1 MTRSAFAPGKIIL
14 SGEYAVVF
22 GYPGLAIPSSIG
34 LKAEYQEDVLST
46 GLSVDLPKLDD
57 RWKIYISHIVAECAM
72 HKKDAIR
79 GRLTL
84 EGKLPLGKGMGSST
98 AAVIAI
104 TKTLLGDDSLEVAR
118 KIEDTV
124 NPGNSGLDFAV
135 IWNNQPLRFMKG
147 EKPQAVEYTH
157 ELLENALLIDTGMPG
172 ETTAE
177 LVNWIKERKDEV
189 EDSLKKIGEC
199 TDRLLSGE
207 SPLAVF
213 PDHHRAQ
220 VALGVVPQNV
230 QDLIVQ
236 IEKKGGAAKVIGAG
250 GRTGGGGMVLAVG
263 TDKATIENFDAT
275 LPLFFL

>member
-34 LKAEYQEDVLST
+34 LKAAFQEDVLST

-57 RWKIYISHIVAECAM
+57 RWKIYISQIVAECAM

-135 IWNNQPLRFMKG
+135 IWSEEPTVFKKG
-147 EKPQAVEYTH
+147 DAPVRADLPKDFLAH
-157 ELLENALLIDTGMPG
+157 SHLIDTGAPN

-177 LVNWIKERKDEV
+177 LVAWIKGKKDTAAAIEI
-189 EDSLKKIGEC
+189 IGNC
-199 TDRLLSGE
+199 TERLLKGE
-207 SPLAVF
+207 NLKTVMR
-213 PDHHRAQ
+213 DHHHAQ
-220 VALGVVPQNV
+220 CMLGVVPKSAQKV
-230 QDLIVQ
+230 IAE
-236 IEKKGGAAKVIGAG
+236 IEAKGGSAKVIGAG
-250 GRTGGGGMVLAVG
+250 ARTGGSGMVLAI
-263 TDKATIENFDAT
+263 D
-275 LPLFFL
+275 